1 MQLLE
6 NPDKWIRKA
15 IYEPLA
21 ILNIPVFEVRQGQSA
36 NNPYVLITTQS
47 KSIEKGNKCAYHW
60 DSNVTIEIIQRIQK
74 TGNTASKVAIN
85 DIENQILSVINSLVI
100 DNFVILN
107 TNYNSNSLTTNGI
120 DENIERIIIN
130 LNLKLYDYTN

>member
-21 ILNIPVFEVRQGQSA
+21 ILNIPVFEVRQGQNA

-47 KSIEKGNKCAYHW
+47 KSIQKGNKCAYNW
-60 DSNVTIEIIQRIQK
+60 DSNVTIEIIQRIVK

-85 DIENQILSVINSLVI
+85 DIENQILSVINNLVI
-100 DNFVILN
+100 DNFVLLN
-107 TNYNSNSLTTNGI
+107 TDYNSNSLTTNGI

-130 LNLKLYDYTN
+130 LNLKLYEYTN

>member
-15 IYEPLA
+15 IYTPLA
-21 ILNIPVFEVRQGQSA
+21 VLNIPVFEVRQGQSA

-47 KSIEKGNKCAYHW
+47 KSIEKGNKCAYNW
-60 DSNVTIEIIQRIQK
+60 DSNVTIEIIQRIKK

-100 DNFVILN
+100 DNFVIL
-107 TNYNSNSLTTNGI
+107 TKNYSSNSLTTNGI

-130 LNLKLYDYTN
+130 LNLKLYEYTN

>member
-21 ILNIPVFEVRQGQSA
+21 ILNIPVFEVRQGQST

-47 KSIEKGNKCAYHW
+47 KSIEKGNKCAYNW
-60 DSNVTIEIIQRIQK
+60 DSNVTIEIIQRIKK

-85 DIENQILSVINSLVI
+85 DIENQILSTINSLVI

-130 LNLKLYDYTN
+130 LNLKLYEYTN

>member
-21 ILNIPVFEVRQGQSA
+21 ILNIPVFEVRQGQGS

-47 KSIEKGNKCAYHW
+47 KSIEKGNKCAYNW
-60 DSNVTIEIIQRIQK
+60 DSNVTIEIVQRIQK

-85 DIENQILSVINSLVI
+85 DIENQILSTINSLVI
-100 DNFVILN
+100 DNFVIL
-107 TNYNSNSLTTNGI
+107 TKNYNSNSLTTNGI

-130 LNLKLYDYTN
+130 LNLKLYEYTN